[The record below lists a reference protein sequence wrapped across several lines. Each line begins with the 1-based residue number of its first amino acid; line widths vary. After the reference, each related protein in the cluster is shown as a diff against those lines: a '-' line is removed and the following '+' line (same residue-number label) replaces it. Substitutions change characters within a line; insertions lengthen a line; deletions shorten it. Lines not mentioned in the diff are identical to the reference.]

1 MADRIKRRGWAP
13 ESASVKS
20 DGEPSTDRVQRNI
33 KAAKSGYPDLPQKK
47 IAYNRGGGVGGGGGS
62 GKWHNTMHKDSNKM
76 DPLKGA
82 YTYGKKISTKDLGK

>member
-47 IAYNRGGGVGGGGGS
+47 IAYNRGGGVGGVPSKTSGG
-62 GKWHNTMHKDSNKM
+62 D
-76 DPLKGA
+76 GA
-82 YTYGKKISTKDLGK
+82 SYTGVA